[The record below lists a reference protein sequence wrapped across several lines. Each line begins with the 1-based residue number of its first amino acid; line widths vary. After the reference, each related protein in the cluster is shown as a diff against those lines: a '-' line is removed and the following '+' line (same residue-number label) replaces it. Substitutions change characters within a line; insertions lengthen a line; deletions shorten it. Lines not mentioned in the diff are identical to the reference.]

1 MANEALAPAIV
12 PVRADFATRIAET
25 GFVILLLLIIVGLQP
40 FDTRTP
46 AVIAAK
52 NAASAAGDWVRQVAF
67 LGTFALIAFAA
78 FRKRGVMALTAMP
91 VMMILLLTWCL
102 ASAVWG
108 DEPDVIARR
117 AVLAAIFVASM
128 MMSVDTLG
136 TERTLALWR
145 GVMAAVIL
153 LDIASCLVIHNAV
166 HQSDDVEAALA
177 GSWRGLHS
185 HKNAAGSVAATAA
198 AMFLYFWLETRR
210 RSDLL
215 LFVASVF
222 FLVMTRSKSSL
233 GLLPVAIMG
242 GYLYRLVWRNQLD
255 RAIAATAAALLFLVF
270 AVAVTVEWDF
280 LARILEDPQNF
291 TGRAAIWQAELAY
304 VHDHPLL
311 GAGFGTFGNTGT
323 RSPIYDYVG
332 PGWVSQIGE
341 GHNGYLETLVTIGV
355 IGCLLSVI
363 AVIAVPFFQFWSAK
377 RSDAPLNAFLFTLFV
392 FNTLH
397 NFMES
402 DFINVTSAQWGQM
415 LLIVALLKVS
425 GRETDERQRQLEWR
439 R

>member
-233 GLLPVAIMG
+233 GLLPMAIMG
-242 GYLYRLVWRNQLD
+242 GYLYRLVWRNHLD
-255 RAIAATAAALLFLVF
+255 RAIAAT
-270 AVAVTVEWDF
+270 
-280 LARILEDPQNF
+280 
-291 TGRAAIWQAELAY
+291 
-304 VHDHPLL
+304 
-311 GAGFGTFGNTGT
+311 
-323 RSPIYDYVG
+323 
-332 PGWVSQIGE
+332 
-341 GHNGYLETLVTIGV
+341 
-355 IGCLLSVI
+355 
-363 AVIAVPFFQFWSAK
+363 
-377 RSDAPLNAFLFTLFV
+377 
-392 FNTLH
+392 
-397 NFMES
+397 
-402 DFINVTSAQWGQM
+402 
-415 LLIVALLKVS
+415 
-425 GRETDERQRQLEWR
+425 
-439 R
+439 